1 MRYVLLI
8 PGWFPSK
15 VNFLA
20 GDFIERHARAASV
33 HIPVKVLFVVKDD
46 SLPFGKVLLE
56 HQQHSDH
63 YETFIYYYSSS
74 TALKFVE
81 KVASVWLQARC
92 LSKGFGRIVALYG
105 YPALIHVH
113 VLLKHA
119 WFALKRARQYQIP
132 LIASEQWTGYLPEAE
147 KEFQSLSA
155 FQRKTI
161 GAVLRYASHVT
172 TVSEYLAMQMRKRF
186 AFTSY
191 TVIPNLVDTSV
202 FYPTENSRPAI
213 ITFIHISTLSFQKNF
228 DEILQACLLLKRST
242 TGFRLIVF
250 APSHPEYS
258 QKVSEWGLND
268 VVHFKKEMPQ
278 QQLSKEM
285 ADADALLLYSNY
297 ETFGC
302 VIVEA
307 NACGVP
313 VIVSDFPV
321 FNENVEEGI
330 TGFKVPLH
338 DPPALADCMMKIINK
353 QHRFNR
359 ETIINITRKN
369 YSSEVIG
376 KQFADA
382 YNRYAKP

>member
-1 MRYVLLI
+1 MKYVLLI

-20 GDFIERHARAASV
+20 GDFIERHARAASA
-33 HIPVKVLFVVKDD
+33 HFPVKVLFVVKDD
-46 SLPFGKVLLE
+46 ALPFGKVSLE
-56 HQQHSDH
+56 HQQHSH
-63 YETFIYYYSSS
+63 NYETFIYYYSSS
-74 TALKFVE
+74 VRIKFIE
-81 KVASVWLQARC
+81 KAVSVWLQARC
-92 LSKGFGRIVALYG
+92 LSKGFDKIVALHG
-105 YPALIHVH
+105 YPALVHAH

-119 WFALKRARQYQIP
+119 WFALKKAKQYGIP

-147 KEFQSLSA
+147 REFRSLSA

-172 TVSEYLAMQMRKRF
+172 TVSEYLALQMRKRF

-202 FYPTENSRPAI
+202 FHPTEKI
-213 ITFIHISTLSFQKNF
+213 GTDTTTFIHISTLSFQKNF
-228 DEILQACLLLKRST
+228 DEILQACILLKRST
-242 TGFRLIVF
+242 AGFRLLVF
-250 APSHPEYS
+250 APPHPLYE
-258 QKVSEWGLND
+258 QKVRESGLDD
-268 VVHFKKEMPQ
+268 VVYFKKEVLQP
-278 QQLSKEM
+278 QLSSEM
-285 ADADALLLYSNY
+285 ANADALLLYSNY

-321 FNENVEEGI
+321 FNENVKQGI
-330 TGFKVPLH
+330 TGLKVPLH
-338 DPPALADCMMKIINK
+338 DSAGLADCMMKIINK
-353 QHRFNR
+353 QHGFNR
-359 ETIINITRKN
+359 ETIVNITRTN
-369 YSSEVIG
+369 YSSEIIG
-376 KQFADA
+376 KQFADV